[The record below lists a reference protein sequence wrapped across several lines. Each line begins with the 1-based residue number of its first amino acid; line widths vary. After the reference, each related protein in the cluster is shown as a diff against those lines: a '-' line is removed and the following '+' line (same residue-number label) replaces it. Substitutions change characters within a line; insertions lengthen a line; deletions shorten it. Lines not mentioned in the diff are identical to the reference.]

1 MGTNTAQL
9 RPPSAT
15 RLLHSFFKQAL
26 KAGNTLDSLK
36 DAYQAAKKLCA
47 SGSLNL
53 ILLAQDAMN
62 AIRKSAATLFGDATT
77 ANIFLLGAY

>member
-9 RPPSAT
+9 RPPRAT
-15 RLLHSFFKQAL
+15 RIFHQFKQAI

-36 DAYQAAKKLCA
+36 AAYLAAERMCA
-47 SGSLNL
+47 TGNLSL
-53 ILLAQDAMN
+53 ILLAQDAMRS
-62 AIRKSAATLFGDATT
+62 IRKSASTLFGDPVI

>member
-36 DAYQAAKKLCA
+36 AAYLAAKRMCA
-47 SGSLNL
+47 TGNLSL
-53 ILLAQDAMN
+53 ILLAHDSMS
-62 AIRKSAATLFGDATT
+62 AIRKSASTLFGDPVI